1 MNLTHAY
8 AISVHKAQGSE
19 YPVVIL
25 PIMREHQIMLKRKL
39 IYTAVSRAKQ
49 RLIIIG
55 DIEQLEKGIQSIEK
69 INRKSSLIN
78 FMDQE

>member
-1 MNLTHAY
+1 
-8 AISVHKAQGSE
+8 
-19 YPVVIL
+19 
-25 PIMREHQIMLKRKL
+25 MREHQIMLKRKL

-55 DIEQLEKGIQSIEK
+55 DIEQLEKGIQSVEK

-78 FMDQE
+78 FMEQE